1 MILALKR
8 GENFEPRSAHL
19 DPAFSPSWS
28 DPKKAEGRVLVEE
41 DFDFLPDLPSP
52 SSRLQP
58 EREVPR
64 ERRSSDRTDAYSAVL
79 RKRSTSPSFSS
90 TSHTQNRGYHSS
102 VILRS
107 ALGNG
112 DEDGIGWRVPS
123 EKEYARYDRDKREAR
138 RRSWSE
144 RERPAGVRRERSDEY
159 SERVAWTRPVR
170 ERETSFGPVPVSGG
184 LQVERPFQRQDD
196 ITRQSRPPRRQTN
209 GNYTA
214 QNYPRSNT
222 IARTTVTNPPEPTPE
237 QPRPDHRWA
246 PTKRLSRPAMAG
258 IKRLHAEDPIKYS
271 RAILSKSFGV
281 SVEAIARILKS
292 DGRWYKAEDGIKEGG
307 KEGLIGR

>member
-19 DPAFSPSWS
+19 PAFSPSWS
-28 DPKKAEGRVLVEE
+28 DPKKAEERMIVEE

-64 ERRSSDRTDAYSAVL
+64 ERRSTDRTDAYSAVL
-79 RKRSTSPSFSS
+79 RKRSISPSFSS
-90 TSHTQNRGYHSS
+90 PSHTQSKGYHSS

-107 ALGNG
+107 ALGTG
-112 DEDGIGWRVPS
+112 DEDGIDWRVPS

-138 RRSWSE
+138 RRLWSQ
-144 RERPAGVRRERSDEY
+144 RERPAGVRRERSDEH
-159 SERVAWTRPVR
+159 SGRAAWTRPVR
-170 ERETSFGPVPVSGG
+170 ERETSFGPVPVPGG
-184 LQVERPFQRQDD
+184 FQVERPFQRQDD
-196 ITRQSRPPRRQTN
+196 VTRQFRPPRRHTN

-214 QNYPRSNT
+214 QNYPRSNN
-222 IARTTVTNPPEPTPE
+222 IVRTTVTNPPEPTPE